1 MDTGIPLDVNG
12 SPSSSTIVEGVITLQ
27 AMGACDA
34 EGDIEGEAG
43 LDADTE
49 GEPEGNPMVPRKL
62 YEHVGLSL
70 TYVYPVVAPY
80 E

>member
-1 MDTGIPLDVNG
+1 LDTGIPLDDNG
-12 SPSSSTIVEGVITLQ
+12 SPSSSTIVEGAITLQ
-27 AMGACDA
+27 VIGAWDA
-34 EGDIEGEAG
+34 EGDTEGEAG

-62 YEHVGLSL
+62 YEQVGLSL
-70 TYVYPVVAPY
+70 TKLYPDMAPY